1 MFGIRA
7 LHDISVH
14 SICHPSVLIQK
25 SRICDVL
32 GASCKVTK
40 ISLLAP
46 MADTN
51 DAVEAPVV
59 VELTEDDI
67 PGAALAESHAEP
79 SLKWW
84 LMC

>member
-7 LHDISVH
+7 LEDVTVH

-25 SRICDVL
+25 SRICDFL
-32 GASCKVTK
+32 RASCKVTK

-51 DAVEAPVV
+51 DAVEAPVCK
-59 VELTEDDI
+59 
-67 PGAALAESHAEP
+67 AH
-79 SLKWW
+79 
-84 LMC
+84 

>member
-7 LHDISVH
+7 LDDITVH

-32 GASCKVTK
+32 RASCKATK

-46 MADTN
+46 MADT
-51 DAVEAPVV
+51 DAVEGPVV
-59 VELTEDDI
+59 ERTIYLVL
-67 PGAALAESHAEP
+67 LLLNLMQ
-79 SLKWW
+79 SL
-84 LMC
+84 L

>member
-7 LHDISVH
+7 LDDITVH
-14 SICHPSVLIQK
+14 SICHPSVLIHK

-32 GASCKVTK
+32 RASCKATK

-46 MADTN
+46 IADT
-51 DAVEAPVV
+51 DVVEGPVV

-67 PGAALAESHAEP
+67 PGAALAESYAEP

-84 LMC
+84 LLC